1 METTISVSGGLT
13 GKVLLKKVLLICG
26 ILSSLLYI
34 AMNIFVPM
42 QWEGYSSSSQ
52 TISELSAIDA
62 PTRSLWV
69 PLGILYSLLTAGFGL
84 GVWKSAIGNR
94 PLRITGGLIFINAII
109 SLFWPPMHQREV
121 LAAGGGTMTDTL
133 HIVFSAVTVLLF
145 MLSIGFGAAAFG
157 KRFRLYSVA
166 TLVIL
171 ITFGILTGL
180 NSPGVQA
187 NLPTPMIGVWE
198 RINIGV
204 YMLWVIVLAMILLR
218 RENSAGSL
226 TADTHNKLKEK
237 MNGKM
242 QRQVKM
248 DQMV

>member
-1 METTISVSGGLT
+1 METTISVSPGLP
-13 GKVLLKKVLLICG
+13 GKVLLTKVLFICG

-42 QWEGYSSSSQ
+42 QWEGYNSSSQ

-69 PLGILYSLLTAGFGL
+69 PLGFLYALLAAGFGW
-84 GVWKSAIGNR
+84 GAWKSAIGNR
-94 PLRITGGLIFINAII
+94 PLRIAGGLIFINGII

-133 HIVFSAVTVLLF
+133 HIVFAGVTSLLF
-145 MLSIGFGAAAFG
+145 VLSIGFGAAALG
-157 KRFRLYSVA
+157 KRFRLYSIA
-166 TLVIL
+166 TIVIL

-180 NSPGVQA
+180 NAPGLQA
-187 NLPTPMIGVWE
+187 NLPTPMMGVWE

-204 YMLWVIVLAMILLR
+204 YMLWVIVLAIILLR
-218 RENSAGSL
+218 RK
-226 TADTHNKLKEK
+226 TV
-237 MNGKM
+237 
-242 QRQVKM
+242 QVH
-248 DQMV
+248 